1 MAKFVSI
8 VKVVHQIEIH
18 TGLFESGEVL
28 RFDGSNFVS
37 WFKRLCDM
45 LKCNDLIHLIRE
57 PLGEEPDESEDRED
71 FIDRR
76 ACAVCIRDV
85 MRRRMDPKIQLRFDD
100 QIYPDSMVQ
109 DLKELFTEPLSLG
122 QFEIL
127 RKFLSTKMGEKDYL
141 QMHLW
146 IMQDLYDFLTIDL
159 QYWVVDEMAVNV
171 LLQSLSAKYEDIVEG
186 YVRRNERT
194 CFNKVKDQLWDLE
207 N

>member
-1 MAKFVSI
+1 MAQKEI
-8 VKVVHQIEIH
+8 VFYI
-18 TGLFESGEVL
+18 GNFLESEAL
-28 RFDGSNFVS
+28 KLDGSNLIDWYKRVFKMLNNNDAFEIAFV
-37 WFKRLCDM
+37 
-45 LKCNDLIHLIRE
+45 
-57 PLGEEPDESEDRED
+57 PLGEEPDESDSWED

-76 ACAVCIRDV
+76 ACAICIRDV
-85 MRRRMDPKIQLRFDD
+85 MCRRMDPKLQLRFDD

-127 RKFLSTKMGEKDYL
+127 RKFLSTKMEEKDQL
-141 QMHLW
+141 RMHLW
-146 IMQDLYDFLTIDL
+146 IMQDMYDFLTIDL

-171 LLQSLSAKYEDIVEG
+171 LLQSLPAKYEDIVEG

-207 N
+207 D

>member
-8 VKVVHQIEIH
+8 VKVVHQIEIY

-28 RFDGSNFVS
+28 RFDGSNFVY

-71 FIDRR
+71 FIDHR
-76 ACAVCIRDV
+76 ACAVCIRYV
-85 MRRRMDPKIQLRFDD
+85 MRRRMDPKLQLWFDD

-127 RKFLSTKMGEKDYL
+127 RKFLSTKLGEKDQL
-141 QMHLW
+141 RMHLW
-146 IMQDLYDFLTIDL
+146 IM
-159 QYWVVDEMAVNV
+159 
-171 LLQSLSAKYEDIVEG
+171 
-186 YVRRNERT
+186 
-194 CFNKVKDQLWDLE
+194 
-207 N
+207 